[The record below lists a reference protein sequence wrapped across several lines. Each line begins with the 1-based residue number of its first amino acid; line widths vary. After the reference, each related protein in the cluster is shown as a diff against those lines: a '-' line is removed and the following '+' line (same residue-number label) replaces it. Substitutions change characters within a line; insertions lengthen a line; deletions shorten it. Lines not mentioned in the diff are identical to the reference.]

1 MNKTAVNK
9 FLNKS
14 TASCW
19 RQSNWPR
26 SLVSQHEQLALEIE
40 AINSLLSQG
49 HSSFIHIET
58 RLRKLTKGLLLHLE
72 LENCFLV
79 PILEKSEVQQS
90 EQKNIMQG
98 YLVLANTC
106 HAISDYFQALKLE
119 CGNALIGDNQIQHI
133 QNFLI
138 EIKNRLSEES
148 IIYVPVNNSVEVAD
162 EI

>member
-9 FLNKS
+9 FMKKS

-26 SLVSQHEQLALEIE
+26 SLVSQHGQLALEIE
-40 AINSLLSQG
+40 AINHLLSQG

-79 PILEKSEVQQS
+79 PILEKSEVQES
-90 EQKNIMQG
+90 EKNSLVQG
-98 YLVLANTC
+98 YLMLANTC

-119 CGNALIGDNQIQHI
+119 CGNTLVEENQIQHMRD
-133 QNFLI
+133 FLI
-138 EIKNRLSEES
+138 EIENRLNDES
-148 IIYVPVNNSVEVAD
+148 IIYLPVNKSMEATD